1 MEGRKWEEMN
11 MDCLVNVFGRVG
23 IESLL
28 LDVPFVCKS
37 WYKATLSPLCWQTL
51 VFPSMSHFDSFTH
64 IVLMWVYETKCKEVE
79 YQVFTPLHVTRF
91 VKFVVNRSCRS
102 ATTIVLPSYHLTEDA
117 LEYVAQE
124 CPNIRTLMV
133 PNEFPVCGLPI
144 PHRPIFAHF
153 CKIPNLVSNWKNL
166 KHLSLAVSL
175 RLKELFTEISV
186 HCKNFESLA
195 IPDAFISKDVVLA
208 IVNLLPNIKY
218 LDMRKA
224 SIQKEHLVK
233 ILHGCKELVH
243 FDVSD
248 CFGFDAEDD
257 EILKL
262 ASHIRTFECQG
273 SIFVDSKVM
282 EELVAYLEMSQHFLL

>member
-64 IVLMWVYETKCKEVE
+64 RVLMWVYETKCKEVE

-124 CPNIRTLMV
+124 SY
-133 PNEFPVCGLPI
+133 
-144 PHRPIFAHF
+144 
-153 CKIPNLVSNWKNL
+153 IPNLVSHWKNL

-186 HCKNFESLA
+186 HCKNCESLA

-233 ILHGCKELVH
+233 ILHSCKELVH
-243 FDVSD
+243 FDDIRVP
-248 CFGFDAEDD
+248 GDAGDD
-257 EILKL
+257 KFEEGLVGATNLMEAVEKATNLRQRRAGITQSKIVYLKNRKHL
-262 ASHIRTFECQG
+262 
-273 SIFVDSKVM
+273 DK
-282 EELVAYLEMSQHFLL
+282 L

>member
-11 MDCLVNVFGRVG
+11 MDCLVNVFGRMG

-64 IVLMWVYETKCKEVE
+64 RVLI
-79 YQVFTPLHVTRF
+79 
-91 VKFVVNRSCRS
+91 CRS

-133 PNEFPVCGLPI
+133 PYEFPVCGLPI
-144 PHRPIFAHF
+144 PYRPIFAHF

-273 SIFVDSKVM
+273 SIFVDSEVM
-282 EELVAYLEMSQHFLL
+282 EELVAYLAMSQHFLL

>member
-1 MEGRKWEEMN
+1 MCKGDDEEVEYQVFTPLHVTRLVKFVVNRSCQSATTIVLPSYHLTEDALEYVAQEKMEGRKWEEMN

-64 IVLMWVYETKCKEVE
+64 RVLMWVYEAKCKEVE

-124 CPNIRTLMV
+124 
-133 PNEFPVCGLPI
+133 
-144 PHRPIFAHF
+144 
-153 CKIPNLVSNWKNL
+153 
-166 KHLSLAVSL
+166 
-175 RLKELFTEISV
+175 
-186 HCKNFESLA
+186 
-195 IPDAFISKDVVLA
+195 
-208 IVNLLPNIKY
+208 
-218 LDMRKA
+218 
-224 SIQKEHLVK
+224 
-233 ILHGCKELVH
+233 
-243 FDVSD
+243 
-248 CFGFDAEDD
+248 
-257 EILKL
+257 
-262 ASHIRTFECQG
+262 
-273 SIFVDSKVM
+273 
-282 EELVAYLEMSQHFLL
+282 

>member
-64 IVLMWVYETKCKEVE
+64 RVLMWVYETKCKEVE

-124 CPNIRTLMV
+124 CPNIRTLM
-133 PNEFPVCGLPI
+133 
-144 PHRPIFAHF
+144 
-153 CKIPNLVSNWKNL
+153 IPNLVSNWKNL

-243 FDVSD
+243 FDVSY
-248 CFGFDAEDD
+248 CFGFDADDD

-273 SIFVDSKVM
+273 SIFVDLKVM
-282 EELVAYLEMSQHFLL
+282 EELEAYHAMSQHFFL